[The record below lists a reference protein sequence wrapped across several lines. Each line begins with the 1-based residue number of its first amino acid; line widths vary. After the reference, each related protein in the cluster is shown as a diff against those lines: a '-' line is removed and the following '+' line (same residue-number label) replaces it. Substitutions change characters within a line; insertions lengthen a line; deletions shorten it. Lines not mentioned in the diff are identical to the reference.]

1 MIRRLSD
8 DARSEESGSRVGVPD
23 GWIGRVA
30 ADVAGRQARRIPH
43 PATVGMRLD
52 EVDTPALI
60 VDLDPFERNL
70 DTLMDAVRPY
80 GVRVRTHAKTHKS
93 PDIARLQIAHGAIG
107 VCCQKVGEAEV
118 LVEGG
123 ISDVLVT
130 NEIVGLPKAR
140 RLAALALRATIGVCV
155 DDSLQVEQIGEACTS
170 VGSKVNV
177 YVELDVGQGRC
188 GAGSPAEVVAL
199 ARQVAGHP
207 SLRFAGLQAYH
218 GRAQHL
224 REPIER
230 QRAVAHAQ
238 MIVSAAVDA
247 LRKAGIETPMVTGAG
262 TGTCRI
268 ESAAAICNEIQ
279 PGSYIFMDADYS
291 RNKRDPGDPVFEQSL
306 YVLAT
311 VISTSGGR
319 LILDAGLKA
328 FAVDCGLPL
337 APDAPGWQF
346 ARASDEH
353 GVLVPASSAPS
364 LPVAVGQKMRL
375 IAGHCDPTVNLHD
388 WFVCVRGGVVETL
401 WPIAARGAIF

>member
-1 MIRRLSD
+1 
-8 DARSEESGSRVGVPD
+8 
-23 GWIGRVA
+23 
-30 ADVAGRQARRIPH
+30 
-43 PATVGMRLD
+43 
-52 EVDTPALI
+52 
-60 VDLDPFERNL
+60 
-70 DTLMDAVRPY
+70 MDAVRPY

-130 NEIVGLPKAR
+130 NEIVGLPKVR
-140 RLAALALRATIGVCV
+140 RLAALASRATIGVCV
-155 DDSLQVEQIGEACTS
+155 DDPLQVEQIGEACAS
-170 VGSKVNV
+170 AGSSIDV
-177 YVELDVGQGRC
+177 YIELDVGQGRC
-188 GAGSPAEVVAL
+188 GAGSPAGVVAL
-199 ARQVAGHP
+199 ARQVAGRS

-230 QRAVAHAQ
+230 QRAVAHTQ

-247 LRKAGIETPMVTGAG
+247 LRNAGIETPMVTGAG

-268 ESAAAICNEIQ
+268 ESAAGAGNEIQ

-291 RNKRDPGDPVFEQSL
+291 RNKPDSGDPIFEQSL

-328 FAVDCGLPL
+328 FAVDSGLPL

-353 GVLVPASSAPS
+353 AVLVPASSAPS

-375 IAGHCDPTVNLHD
+375 IPGHCDPTVNLHD
-388 WFVCVRGGVVETL
+388 WFVCVRVGVVETL
-401 WPIAARGAIF
+401 WPIAARGAIS